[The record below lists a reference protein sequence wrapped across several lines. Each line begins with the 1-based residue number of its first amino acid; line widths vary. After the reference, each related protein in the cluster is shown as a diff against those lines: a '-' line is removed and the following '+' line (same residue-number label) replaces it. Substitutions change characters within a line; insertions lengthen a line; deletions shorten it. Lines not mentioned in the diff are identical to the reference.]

1 MNKYLKDEIMTIE
14 EKSDGVTVQVESED
28 DEWIDWIK
36 KEFEKFADNGK
47 LSAENFEKSLAL
59 NKSFFATR
67 FFGLF
72 DADDNGNVDII
83 ELIEGLHLLKNGPPT
98 QKLMFLFNVF
108 DTDGSGSICKVDLK
122 TVLQSCTEESSLH
135 LCDEDI
141 DELTTVL
148 FEEADIDNSG
158 QILFDDFQT
167 ALEKHPGLINNLTF
181 SVTQWCNIP
190 KKRRLL
196 QFSRYWSMVYLR
208 RNTSKIVLVLVY
220 IVINIALGGYAALK
234 NIDSN
239 RFLITAKICG
249 KNLNFNCTLVLVL
262 MLRQTIN
269 LVRSTTI
276 GRRLP
281 LDKHVLFHKYV
292 VIMIVLYTTVHTIG
306 QVGNAYVVSSLST
319 ELPVGTILLTD
330 VSQYGLLNGSAYITG
345 WVAASILMIIVT
357 FSLPC
362 IRSRLYELFFT
373 VHFLCVPFWI
383 VLIFHCQDFWKWIL
397 VPGCLFLIEQI
408 YRLKWIKQIRY
419 GVTHIQRATLLHGSV
434 THLEISRPRTFDF
447 KPGDYLYLQI
457 PEISPYEFH
466 PFTIS
471 SAPEMKDV
479 LWLHIRKRGNWT
491 NALYKF
497 ISKYDPDV
505 GHRRSFSW
513 LEMIKSITGR
523 TRSNIKE
530 TAKGSD
536 EPVKNQKQRRG
547 GLPNIDE
554 VGLVKQR
561 RIQMKSKNI
570 QIRCFL
576 DGPFGSPSREALN
589 TDHSILI
596 AAGIGVTPMASIIQ
610 SLVHTLRE
618 RKQKCPNCSHCYY
631 NDTTETLQR
640 VKKVDFI
647 WVNRDQRC
655 FEWFTHVLKELET
668 EQALLSS
675 MEDNLVDLHLFMTS
689 AVKKSNMEG
698 VGLHLALDLAHRR
711 ESKDFFTG
719 LEARTQPG
727 RPDWDKLLSE
737 IVSKRKGKKKVFFCG
752 PKPMSESVKQVC
764 EKYLIPFAKEN
775 F

>member
-1 MNKYLKDEIMTIE
+1 MNKYLKDEIMKIE
-14 EKSDGVTVQVESED
+14 EKPDGVTVQIESED
-28 DEWIDWIK
+28 DEWIEWIK
-36 KEFEKFADNGK
+36 KEFNKFADNGK

-67 FFGLF
+67 FFALF
-72 DADDNGNVDII
+72 DADENGNVDIV
-83 ELIEGLHLLKNGPPT
+83 ELIEGLHLLKNGTPT

-122 TVLQSCTEESSLH
+122 TVLQSCTEESSLY
-135 LCDEDI
+135 LCDEDV

-148 FEEADIDNSG
+148 FEEADIENSG

-196 QFSRYWSMVYLR
+196 RFSRYWSMVYIR
-208 RNTSKIVLVLVY
+208 RNTSKIVLVIVY
-220 IVINIALGGYAALK
+220 IAISIALSAYAALK

-239 RFLITAKICG
+239 GFLITAKICG

-262 MLRQTIN
+262 MLRQAIN

-292 VIMIVLYTTVHTIG
+292 VIMIVIYTSVHTIG
-306 QVGNAYVVSSLST
+306 QVGNAYVVSNLST
-319 ELPVGTILLTD
+319 ELSVGNILFTD
-330 VSQYGLLNGSAYITG
+330 AANYGLLDGSAYITG
-345 WVAASILMIIVT
+345 WIAAFLLILIVI

-362 IRSRLYELFFT
+362 IRSKIYE
-373 VHFLCVPFWI
+373 
-383 VLIFHCQDFWKWIL
+383 
-397 VPGCLFLIEQI
+397 
-408 YRLKWIKQIRY
+408 
-419 GVTHIQRATLLHGSV
+419 V

-457 PEISPYEFH
+457 PDISPYEFH

-491 NALYKF
+491 NALYKY

-505 GHRRSFSW
+505 GSRKSFSW
-513 LEMIKSITGR
+513 LQMIKSLTGR
-523 TRSNIKE
+523 TRSNLPDSV
-530 TAKGSD
+530 KGSV
-536 EPVKNQKQRRG
+536 EPAKNQRQRRG
-547 GLPNIDE
+547 GLPDIDE
-554 VGLVKQR
+554 
-561 RIQMKSKNI
+561 
-570 QIRCFL
+570 CFL

-596 AAGIGVTPMASIIQ
+596 AAGIGVTPMASILQ
-610 SLVHTLRE
+610 SIVHTLRE
-618 RKQKCPNCSHCYY
+618 RKQKCPKCSHCYY
-631 NDTTETLQR
+631 NNTKETFQKL
-640 VKKVDFI
+640 KKVDFI

-675 MEDNLVDLHLFMTS
+675 KVDNLVDLHLFMTS

-698 VGLHLALDLAHRR
+698 VGLQLALDLVHRR

-752 PKPMSESVKQVC
+752 PKPMSENVKQVC